1 MANMFD
7 YRLEHIFSFS
17 GTLKTEVIGPLPE
30 GIRVNFYV
38 TGGEVEGP
46 MVKGQVLPVG
56 GDWLTIRSDGIGI
69 LDVRATFQT
78 HDGALIYATYSGVA
92 DLGAD
97 GYQKFLQQ
105 DLPPFIPLRI
115 VPTLSHGSS
124 SLRLVESDSVLGD
137 WTGRH
142 GTFGS
147 QVRHI
152 RGTLAETRRLTG
164 AAPVGATRD
173 LPTSIQS

>member
-1 MANMFD
+1 MAAMFD

-38 TGGEVEGP
+38 TGGDVEGP

-105 DLPPFIPLRI
+105 DLPPSIPLRI
-115 VPTLSHGSS
+115 VPTFHTAHPAYVWLNRIQCLGIGQADMA
-124 SLRLVESDSVLGD
+124 RLEAKYDIYA
-137 WTGRH
+137 
-142 GTFGS
+142 
-147 QVRHI
+147 VR
-152 RGTLAETRRLTG
+152 
-164 AAPVGATRD
+164 
-173 LPTSIQS
+173 